1 MHISRCRIDDY
12 KPEGEGWIIEGF
24 IASSLSLWTGEPKM
38 GKSMLAGHAA
48 YSLIQGKEFL
58 GRLPTGSNHVIGWMG
73 FDPGWK
79 GELSARWAG
88 KTKNSIYLYDALR
101 DKKKSEWEEL
111 AKQLKSDGV
120 SVFFVDHL
128 YGLAGSALL
137 NDANEVYKVFDLLR
151 PIYEEEGIPVVLI
164 HQAGKGF
171 NTKGRAANSVAI
183 EGEARCLVRLSDK
196 KKPNLR
202 RIELVSNQG
211 EILDFKIAI
220 DPEVCEISTGPSKPE
235 KKQYERESPT
245 KVKEF
250 FSKATQDEL
259 SGGFKGAGKC
269 LFRLGISIS
278 AEGGRAMARAWDAQN
293 LIFREVTGQIVPG
306 PAYEYWELNNGKDA
320 T

>member
-1 MHISRCRIDDY
+1 MRISRCRIDDY

-58 GRLPTGSNHVIGWMG
+58 GRLPNGTNHVIGWMG

-79 GELSARWAG
+79 DELSARWGG
-88 KTKNSIYLYDALR
+88 KTKNSIYLYDSLR
-101 DKKKSEWEEL
+101 DQKKSEWEDLAREL
-111 AKQLKSDGV
+111 KNDGV
-120 SVFFVDHL
+120 TVLIVDHL
-128 YGLAGSALL
+128 YGVAGSSLL
-137 NDANEVYKVFDLLR
+137 NDANEVYKAFDLLR
-151 PIYEEEGIPVVLI
+151 LIYEGQGIPVVLI

-171 NTKGRAANSVAI
+171 NNKGRAANSVAI
-183 EGEARCLVRLSDK
+183 EAEARCLVRISEK

-220 DPEVCEISTGPSKPE
+220 DPNVCEISNGPGKSE
-235 KKQYERESPT
+235 KKEYERESPS
-245 KVKEF
+245 KVEDF
-250 FSKATQDEL
+250 FSKATKDEL
-259 SGGFKGAGKC
+259 TGGWKGAGKC
-269 LFRLGISIS
+269 LFRLGFSIS
-278 AEGGRAMARAWDAQN
+278 AEGGRAMARAWGAQN
-293 LIFREVTGQIVPG
+293 LILREVTGQIVPG
-306 PAYEYWELNNGKDA
+306 SAFEYWKQNNGKSA

>member
-1 MHISRCRIDDY
+1 MQINRCRIDEY
-12 KPEGEGWIIEGF
+12 KPEGEDWIIEGF

-58 GRLPTGSNHVIGWMG
+58 GRLPNRKNHLIGWMG

-79 GELSARWAG
+79 DELSARWAG
-88 KTKNSIYLYDALR
+88 KTNNSIYLYDTLR
-101 DKKKSEWEEL
+101 DKKKNEWEEL
-111 AKQLKSDGV
+111 AKDLKSDGV
-120 SVFFVDHL
+120 TVFFLDHL

-137 NDANEVYKVFDLLR
+137 NDANEVYKIFDLLR
-151 PIYEEEGIPVVLI
+151 PIYEGEGIPVVLI
-164 HQAGKGF
+164 HQAGKSF
-171 NTKGRAANSVAI
+171 NNKGRAANSVAI
-183 EGEARCLVRLSDK
+183 EGEARCLVRISEK

-220 DPEVCEISTGPSKPE
+220 DPDVCEISAGPSKSE
-235 KKQYERESPT
+235 KKEYERESPT
-245 KVKEF
+245 RVLEF

-259 SGGFKGAGKC
+259 RGGWKGAGRC
-269 LFRLGISIS
+269 LFRLGFSIS
-278 AEGGRAMARAWDAQN
+278 LEGGRAMARTWGAQN
-293 LIFREVTGQIVPG
+293 LIFREATGQIVAG
-306 PAYEYWELNNGKDA
+306 SAFEYWQLNNGKNA